1 MGIHQPRS
9 LRRYARRVGRGGPM
23 SLIIARRCVR
33 GSLTRVLLRTV
44 QHDPVSKFDGAV
56 PKSLVSGRRLLSDK
70 AGGKHDEV
78 MRGLPESRVPIVED
92 QSIPATEEEF
102 ARRRASALRHW
113 MENELGKERAAL
125 TALLAKHGVKIQGGA
140 EEAKAFV
147 EELIEW
153 KADAVVSGI
162 GHSDDE

>member
-1 MGIHQPRS
+1 
-9 LRRYARRVGRGGPM
+9 M
-23 SLIIARRCVR
+23 SLVIARRCVR
-33 GSLTRVLLRTV
+33 SSVTRVLLRPV
-44 QHDPVSKFDGAV
+44 QHDPVSKFDGAA
-56 PKSLVSGRRLLSDK
+56 PKSLVSGRRLLADK
-70 AGGKHDEV
+70 AGGKHDEA
-78 MRGLPESRVPIVED
+78 MRGLRPESRVPIVED

-140 EEAKAFV
+140 DEAKAFV

-162 GHSDDE
+162 

>member
-1 MGIHQPRS
+1 
-9 LRRYARRVGRGGPM
+9 M
-23 SLIIARRCVR
+23 SLTIVRRCVR
-33 GSLTRVLLRTV
+33 GSLTRVLLRPV
-44 QHDPVSKFDGAV
+44 QHDLVSKFDGAV
-56 PKSLVSGRRLLSDK
+56 PKSLVSERRLLTDK
-70 AGGKHDEV
+70 AGGKHDEA

-113 MENELGKERAAL
+113 LENELGKERAAL

-140 EEAKAFV
+140 DEAKAFV

-162 GHSDDE
+162 GHSEDK

>member
-1 MGIHQPRS
+1 M
-9 LRRYARRVGRGGPM
+9 
-23 SLIIARRCVR
+23 
-33 GSLTRVLLRTV
+33 
-44 QHDPVSKFDGAV
+44 
-56 PKSLVSGRRLLSDK
+56 
-70 AGGKHDEV
+70 
-78 MRGLPESRVPIVED
+78 ED

-140 EEAKAFV
+140 DEAKAFV